1 MNARILDRK
10 TVACI
15 GLILGGVTDDAQ
27 VASAAGLQPYR
38 DLSQID
44 WVRRL
49 RKVLLEAVNLQYPV
63 RCDHHRGL
71 VTTVPCLTCNHPDFL
86 DLKYSF
92 TVDGMNW
99 HRDKFKIEL
108 AQKVKREEQR
118 AKVAAARATRKKKV
132 TAKPK
137 GAKRGKD

>member
-1 MNARILDRK
+1 M
-10 TVACI
+10 
-15 GLILGGVTDDAQ
+15 
-27 VASAAGLQPYR
+27 
-38 DLSQID
+38 
-44 WVRRL
+44 
-49 RKVLLEAVNLQYPV
+49 
-63 RCDHHRGL
+63 
-71 VTTVPCLTCNHPDFL
+71 PCLTCNHPDFL

>member
-49 RKVLLEAVNLQYPV
+49 RKVLLETVDLQYPV
-63 RCDHHRGL
+63 RCNHHRGL

-118 AKVAAARATRKKKV
+118 AKVACLLYTSPRPRDATLSRMPSS
-132 TAKPK
+132 A
-137 GAKRGKD
+137 